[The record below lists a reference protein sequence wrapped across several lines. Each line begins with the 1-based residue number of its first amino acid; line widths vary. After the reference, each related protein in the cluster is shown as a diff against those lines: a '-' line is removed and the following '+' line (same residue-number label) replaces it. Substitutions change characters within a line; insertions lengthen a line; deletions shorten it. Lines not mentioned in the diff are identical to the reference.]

1 MRTYKKP
8 DLNAPRYRPSKLNFT
23 NIGFYNKFLE
33 EHPNYAFLTYEK
45 FKEVIKT
52 FNGKIWETA
61 IQDRDGIEL
70 PEQLGFIFIGTCPRA
85 AKENINYKKSEHY
98 GKVIQN
104 QNWESD
110 QNIAKIFYTNYIPKY
125 RFKNH
130 KLWQFVAV
138 RDFKRTVAK
147 VYPTD
152 WKKYVVV
159 DSKEKINQRF
169 RILKQV
175 DDKKIETE
183 MLLENYDEFNLN

>member
-23 NIGFYNKFLE
+23 NLGFYNKFIE
-33 EHPNYAFLTYEK
+33 EHPIYAFLTYEK

-85 AKENINYKKSEHY
+85 VKENVDYKKSEHY
-98 GKVIQN
+98 GKAVQN

-110 QNIAKIFYTNYIPKY
+110 QYIAKIFYTSFEIKY
-125 RFKNH
+125 SFKH
-130 KLWQFVAV
+130 HDMWGFVGL

-159 DSKEKINQRF
+159 DDVVRTSRIF
-169 RILKQV
+169 RKYKLRDV
-175 DDKKIETE
+175 KKVETDI
-183 MLLENYDEFNLN
+183 LLENYDEFNLN